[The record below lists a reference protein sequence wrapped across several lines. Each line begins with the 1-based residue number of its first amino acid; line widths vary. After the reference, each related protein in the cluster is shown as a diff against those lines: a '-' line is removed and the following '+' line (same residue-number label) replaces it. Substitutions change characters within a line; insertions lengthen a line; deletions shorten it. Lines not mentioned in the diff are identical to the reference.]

1 MHADQYAYHGR
12 KRKKRDFRRL
22 WIVRIGE
29 AVKEEGYSYSRFIN
43 ALKLKNIEIDR
54 KILSGL
60 VTDNREAFRSVVK
73 EPFGTK

>member
-1 MHADQYAYHGR
+1 
-12 KRKKRDFRRL
+12 
-22 WIVRIGE
+22 VRIGE

-73 EPFGTK
+73 EAFGTK